1 MKSDGRA
8 GISGSAKAD
17 INNYAVLLMAISRQ
31 IPWPRIFAEGAA
43 IVVSILLALLIDAWW
58 TERQDRANE
67 ADTLARLSAEMTV
80 NIDRLNDPQYQLG
93 KQATADLYNAVEA
106 ALANGEDSLEFPT
119 LLLRRS
125 MFVSS
130 FEADTPILNA
140 MIGSGWLEL
149 VENTDIVS
157 AIADWES
164 TLRSYTEHVQMSRL
178 HLDSQFIPAL
188 IRRADVGPVFARR
201 YGSNVLRSGIPD
213 PKELTT
219 IQIDLELK
227 GLLGVRMDSTRIT
240 SAAVG
245 WTSDAAA
252 ELLDALSNAQPD

>member
-1 MKSDGRA
+1 MKVCLTLEQDR
-8 GISGSAKAD
+8 KAD
-17 INNYAVLLMAISRQ
+17 INNYAVQLMASSRH

-43 IVVSILLALLIDAWW
+43 IVVSILLALLIEAWW
-58 TERQDRANE
+58 TERLDRENE
-67 ADTLARLSAEMTV
+67 SDTLARLSAEMTV

-93 KQATADLYNAVEA
+93 MQATADLYGAVEA
-106 ALANGEDSLEFPT
+106 ALKNGEDSLDFPT
-119 LLLRRS
+119 LSLRRS

-140 MIGSGWLEL
+140 MIGSGRLEL

-164 TLRSYTEHVQMSRL
+164 TLRSYTDHVQRSRL

-188 IRRADVGPVFARR
+188 ISRADIGPVFARR
-201 YGSNVLRSGIPD
+201 YETDVFRNGVPD
-213 PKELTT
+213 PNELTT
-219 IQIDLELK
+219 IRIDFELK
-227 GLLGVRMDSTRIT
+227 ALLGVRMDSTRIT

-245 WTSDAAA
+245 WTSDAA
-252 ELLDALSNAQPD
+252 EVLLDALSSAQTE